1 MAYAASLHLPPL
13 ARPAQRRRAAAFDGK
28 SKAQESVR
36 ITPKASNAKSKVQES
51 IRSTPTAPNINDF
64 FKCMSGGLRE
74 EAQDL
79 DEEGRALKDQ
89 LRWVKKVKKLQRA
102 QSSQRSPQEAECDRL
117 HDVREGSASCAALPS
132 SQQPPK
138 SRPGLDD
145 WQLHDELWEIFQD
158 QPPEPLFVEAVPWP
172 PEPNDILDFYEQ
184 VHKLGDLKKA
194 YKLACR
200 RWHPDKFLQRY
211 GSVVPAKE
219 LVYMTFRVNEV
230 FQAITVQWELTQR
243 RRG

>member
-13 ARPAQRRRAAAFDGK
+13 ARPTQRARAAAFQGK
-28 SKAQESVR
+28 SRAQESIR
-36 ITPKASNAKSKVQES
+36 ITPKASNTKSRVQES
-51 IRSTPTAPNINDF
+51 IRNTPKAANINDF
-64 FKCMSGGLRE
+64 FKHMSGGLRD

-79 DEEGRALKDQ
+79 DEEGRALRDQ

-102 QSSQRSPQEAECDRL
+102 QSSHRLPQEVECDRL
-117 HDVREGSASCAALPS
+117 HDARERSASCAALPS
-132 SQQPPK
+132 SQPQPK
-138 SRPGLDD
+138 SRPNLAD
-145 WQLHDELWEIFQD
+145 WELHDQLWEIFQD

-172 PEPNDILDFYEQ
+172 PEADDILDFYEQ
-184 VHKLGDLKKA
+184 VHNLGDLKKA

-211 GSVVPAKE
+211 GSIVPEKE
-219 LVYMTFRVNEV
+219 LAYMTFRVNEV
-230 FQAITVQWELTQR
+230 FQAITVQWDLTHR